1 MISKTVELPVIPLVL
16 SLWFG
21 GYLLYEVGRCS
32 TIMDIYKVFN
42 NKANFPR
49 DLKIFILGADEA
61 SKDSHKKQ

>member
-1 MISKTVELPVIPLVL
+1 MRVR
-16 SLWFG
+16 

-32 TIMDIYKVFN
+32 AIMDIYKVFN

-49 DLKIFILGADEA
+49 DLKIFIFGADEA